1 MISKQMRFSTGLEHN
16 QKNPFPS
23 SEGESNVPTNKKNRT
38 SLERSILKKNL
49 RGDSLLTEKSVLRKT

>member
-16 QKNPFPS
+16 QKNPFFS
-23 SEGESNVPTNKKNRT
+23 CEGESNVPTNKKNRT

-49 RGDSLLTEKSVLRKT
+49 RGDALLTEKSVLRKT